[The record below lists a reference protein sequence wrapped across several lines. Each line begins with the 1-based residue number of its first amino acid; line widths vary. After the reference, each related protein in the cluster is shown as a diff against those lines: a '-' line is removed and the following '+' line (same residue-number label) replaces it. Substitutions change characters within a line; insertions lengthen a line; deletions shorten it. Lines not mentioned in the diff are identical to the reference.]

1 MAKGDTIVRCRANGA
16 ITSLLTTNLPDLV
29 RPGSSAEPL
38 ENDGDLGARGLERL
52 IFCAISFNGSPAGWF
67 QLIEATHAWK
77 RSAGVS

>member
-52 IFCAISFNGSPAGWF
+52 IFCAISFNGSPADKAAVPNTWP
-67 QLIEATHAWK
+67 QPTPIAL
-77 RSAGVS
+77 